1 MEYNPL
7 MKTALT
13 IAGSDPTGGAGLQA
27 DLRVFHALGVHGL
40 SIPAALTAQ
49 STSEVQDIWPVERGF
64 FERQLTTLLS
74 DIRPDALKTGMLYSV
89 HVVEHAAQAMRKH
102 ELKNLVIDP
111 VSVSS
116 TGASLV
122 EEGMLDALKAEL
134 FPLARL
140 ITPNVYEASIF
151 TGMKVESPEEME
163 AASVELMKL
172 GPGAVVV
179 TGGHLENL
187 TLDVYYDGGSFQRL
201 ETRKIGGD
209 YHGTGCVFSAAIT
222 AYLAHGHT
230 PLEAVRRAKN
240 VIQEAVR
247 GAFHPGLGMGI
258 LRV

>member
-1 MEYNPL
+1 

-40 SIPAALTAQ
+40 AIPAALTAQ
-49 STSEVQDIWPVERGF
+49 STGEVRDVLPVERDF
-64 FERQLTTLLS
+64 FERQLETLLS
-74 DIRPDALKTGMLYSV
+74 DIRPDALKTGMLYSARI
-89 HVVEHAAQAMRKH
+89 VELVAEAIRKH

-116 TGASLV
+116 SGTSLV

-163 AASVELMKL
+163 AAAVQLRKL
-172 GPGAVVV
+172 GPEAVVV

-187 TLDVYYDGGSFQRL
+187 TLDVYHDGGGFQRL
-201 ETRKIGGD
+201 ESRKIGGD
-209 YHGTGCVFSAAIT
+209 YHGTGCVFSAAI
-222 AYLAHGHT
+222 AACLALGHT
-230 PLEAVRRAKN
+230 PLEAVRRAKG